1 MIIAKYISP
10 FLHNR
15 IVIAQIFHRNKKDKF
30 TLQKK
35 QIHINAGAS
44 FYFIKA
50 LDIFCVFVII
60 IIIIYIFCIMSR
72 FPQICWQMSL
82 KRILHNMKL
91 ILSNKKFTL
100 ATR

>member
-44 FYFIKA
+44 FYQSFGH
-50 LDIFCVFVII
+50 LL
-60 IIIIYIFCIMSR
+60 CICHHHHHH
-72 FPQICWQMSL
+72 FHF
-82 KRILHNMKL
+82 LHYVKVSTNLVANVTKT
-91 ILSNKKFTL
+91 NF
-100 ATR
+100 A